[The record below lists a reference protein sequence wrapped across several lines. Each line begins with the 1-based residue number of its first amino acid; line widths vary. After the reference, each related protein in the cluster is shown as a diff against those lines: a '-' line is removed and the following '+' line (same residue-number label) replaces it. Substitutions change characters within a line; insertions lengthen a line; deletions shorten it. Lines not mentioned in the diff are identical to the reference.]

1 MNLDEHRRKSPATQ
15 ALPTTGGGGRRR
27 LPSLLA
33 LLFLADG
40 HWILG
45 VFLGVV
51 AAVAVVVLAQ
61 IRSVR

>member
-1 MNLDEHRRKSPATQ
+1 MSVNGRAQL
-15 ALPTTGGGGRRR
+15 RRR
-27 LPSLLA
+27 YQRRVAVVAGSVSLLA

-40 HWILG
+40 HWVLG
-45 VFLGVV
+45 AFFGVV